1 MTSRGDGAA
10 DGAGEDDRARPRV
23 ETAGRAAGRGEGR
36 ARVRDRWVVARLDE
50 PTDLVT
56 RGDFVV
62 LAAALALAGGVAA
75 TRWFGVGGRGERDAT
90 VTAGGQGDVPGGQP
104 PAVGAGDAAGASSG
118 EDLGEGRPGAGLYAV
133 VQNTDGFS
141 QTLPLWED
149 ATVTVT
155 SSRGT
160 NVIEVSGG
168 RVRVS
173 EADCDNQVCVN
184 AGWASVEGQ
193 TITCLPHQLVVEVLS
208 DPADASRLS

>member
-23 ETAGRAAGRGEGR
+23 ETAGR

-75 TRWFGVGGRGERDAT
+75 TRWFGVGGRGAAGTEDGQADA
-90 VTAGGQGDVPGGQP
+90 PGGQP
-104 PAVGAGDAAGASSG
+104 PAGGAGDAAGASSG